1 MANTKEFILGKIK
14 ATLQQ
19 VAPGA
24 KLILFGSRARNEAR
38 EDSESRRPGAVS
50 GSGRQ
55 CEAWPLDITA
65 SRLYYAA
72 YYMASALLVDK
83 SITARSHSGVIHI
96 IGSEFVKKDL
106 LTKEEG
112 RLISR
117 LFGMRQSGDY
127 DDLFDWTEEVQPYF
141 DKTKAFLKRMEDLI
155 TLK

>member
-1 MANTKEFILGKIK
+1 MTLSIDEKKSIIEYRIRK
-14 ATLQQ
+14 AWGSIQE
-19 VAPGA
+19 AEDNA
-24 KLILFGSRARNEAR
+24 KLAHWTLA
-38 EDSESRRPGAVS
+38 
-50 GSGRQ
+50 
-55 CEAWPLDITA
+55 A

-127 DDLFDWTEEVQPYF
+127 DDLFDWTEEEVQPYF

>member
-1 MANTKEFILGKIK
+1 MTLSIEEKKSIIEYRIQKAWSSIREAEDNAQLGHW
-14 ATLQQ
+14 TL
-19 VAPGA
+19 A
-24 KLILFGSRARNEAR
+24 
-38 EDSESRRPGAVS
+38 
-50 GSGRQ
+50 
-55 CEAWPLDITA
+55 A
-65 SRLYYAA
+65 SRLYYAT

-83 SITARSHSGVIHI
+83 GITARSHSGVIHI

-127 DDLFDWTEEVQPYF
+127 DDLFDWTEEEVHPFF

>member
-1 MANTKEFILGKIK
+1 MTLSIEEKKSIIEYRIQKAWDSVQEAEDNARLGHW
-14 ATLQQ
+14 TL
-19 VAPGA
+19 A
-24 KLILFGSRARNEAR
+24 
-38 EDSESRRPGAVS
+38 
-50 GSGRQ
+50 
-55 CEAWPLDITA
+55 A
-65 SRLYYAA
+65 SRLYYAT

-83 SITARSHSGVIHI
+83 GITARSHSGVIHI

-106 LTKEEG
+106 LTKDEG

-127 DDLFDWTEEVQPYF
+127 DDLFDWTEEEVLPFF